1 MVVCCGPGREGV
13 GLLVET
19 VDLAIIALYFLG
31 SLGVGYWASRQ
42 IKSADDFAV
51 AGGHLK
57 FPVLLGTL
65 IATAI
70 GASATMGRAG
80 KAYEVGIAIFL
91 AGIAYAVGLYLFSYL
106 APILKRMGIW
116 SVPQA
121 LHLRYGR
128 AFRVVAAVII
138 IIALVG
144 IYGAQLIAF
153 GVVVVSLLPESGVSY
168 EQAVIVAAIIMVVY
182 TTLGGLL
189 AVAYTD
195 LVQAIIMIIAVG
207 IILPVLVV
215 MDMGGP
221 QVAINH
227 LAPPAGDWLG
237 GMTVVYMLSIFL
249 IDIPVSLLDVSLWQR
264 TGASKNVRHIQSGV
278 RITAI
283 AFVVWSFIVVS
294 LGIFASHLLPGLEDT
309 PAGSDGA
316 VPMLVIQYMPPVIKG
331 LCLAALLAI
340 IMSTADT
347 VLLIGGTTMSWDIV
361 SQFRSDTDSETK
373 IRIARWTVVVSGAI
387 GALFAIYVRDVFEVL
402 LLAFAIYVSALFV
415 PTMLAIFWKKATT
428 AGAMTSAVAAFLS
441 VTSLYLL
448 KFKGQLSEL
457 IEPVVVSLIL
467 SLVVM
472 VVVSLVTSDK
482 GAPTERLIDRT
493 GG

>member
-1 MVVCCGPGREGV
+1 VVIRCRQERRGGGR
-13 GLLVET
+13 LIET
-19 VDLAIIALYFLG
+19 IDLSIIALYFVG
-31 SLGVGYWASRQ
+31 SLGVGYWASRR

-116 SVPQA
+116 SVPRA

-128 AFRVVAAVII
+128 AFRIVAAVII

-153 GVVVVSLLPESGVSY
+153 GVVVVSLLPEAGVSY
-168 EQAVIVAAIIMVVY
+168 EQAVIVAAVIMVVY

-195 LVQAIIMIIAVG
+195 LVQAIIMIVAVG
-207 IILPVLVV
+207 LILPILVV

-221 QVAINH
+221 QVAIEN
-227 LAPPAGDWLG
+227 LAPPPSDWLG
-237 GMTVVYMLSIFL
+237 GMTIVYIVSIFL

-264 TGASKNVRHIQSGV
+264 TGASKNIRHIQTGV
-278 RITAI
+278 RITALV
-283 AFVVWSFIVVS
+283 FVVWSFIVVA
-294 LGIFASHLLPGLEDT
+294 LGIFASQLLPGLEET
-309 PAGSDGA
+309 AAGSDAA
-316 VPMLVIQYMPPVIKG
+316 VPMLVLEYMPPVIKG

-347 VLLIGGTTMSWDIV
+347 VLLIAGTTMSWDIV
-361 SQFRSDTDSETK
+361 SQFREVVDGKSQ
-373 IRIARWTVVVSGAI
+373 IRVARWTVAIVGAI
-387 GALFAIYVRDVFEVL
+387 GALFAIFVRDVFEVL

-415 PTMLAIFWKKATT
+415 PTMLAIFWKRATT
-428 AGAMTSAVAAFLS
+428 AGAMASAIAAFLS
-441 VTSLYLL
+441 VTYLYAQ
-448 KFKGQLSEL
+448 KFAGNLTESV
-457 IEPVVVSLIL
+457 EPVIVSLII
-467 SLVVM
+467 SVVVM
-472 VVVSLVTSDK
+472 FGVSLWTYRE
-482 GAPTERLIDRT
+482 GNATERLIDRHT
-493 GG
+493 A

>member
-1 MVVCCGPGREGV
+1 MI
-13 GLLVET
+13 ET
-19 VDLAIIALYFLG
+19 IDLSIIALYFVG
-31 SLGVGYWASRQ
+31 SLGVGYWASRR

-116 SVPQA
+116 SVPRA

-138 IIALVG
+138 IVALVG

-153 GVVVVSLLPESGVSY
+153 GVVVVSLLPEAGVSY

-195 LVQAIIMIIAVG
+195 LVQAVIMIIAVG
-207 IILPVLVV
+207 VILPILVV
-215 MDMGGP
+215 SDMGGP
-221 QVAINH
+221 QVAVNS
-227 LAPPAGDWLG
+227 LAPPPGDWLG
-237 GMTVVYMLSIFL
+237 GMTIVYVVSIFL

-278 RITAI
+278 RITAM
-283 AFVVWSFIVVS
+283 AFIVWSFIVVA
-294 LGIFASHLLPGLEDT
+294 LGIFASQLLPGLENT
-309 PAGSDGA
+309 PAGSDAA
-316 VPMLVIQYMPPVIKG
+316 VPMLVLEYMPPIIKG

-347 VLLIGGTTMSWDIV
+347 VLLISGTTMSWDIV
-361 SQFRSDTDSETK
+361 SQFRKNSDGKSQ
-373 IRIARWTVVVSGAI
+373 IRVARWTVVITGAI

-402 LLAFAIYVSALFV
+402 LLAFAIYVSSLFV
-415 PTMLAIFWKKATT
+415 PTMLGIFWKRATT
-428 AGAMTSAVAAFLS
+428 AGAMASAIAAFLS
-441 VTSLYLL
+441 VTYLYAL
-448 KFKGQLSEL
+448 KFTGNLTEL
-457 IEPVVVSLIL
+457 IEPVIASLII

-472 VVVSLVTSDK
+472 IGVSLWTY
-482 GAPTERLIDRT
+482 GEENATERLIDREA
-493 GG
+493 G